1 MQQRLQQMRFRTP
14 THEAI
19 LAVLL
24 ASARLRE
31 QAEAVAAEAGITG
44 QQYNVLRILRGA
56 HPAGLPR
63 CDIGKRT
70 IERAPDLTR
79 IVDRLAR
86 AGLVERVRS
95 EEDARLSVARIT
107 RKGLMVLERVDPR
120 IEALHRAVAARIGER
135 DARALTRICERL
147 IEAQTVSR

>member
-1 MQQRLQQMRFRTP
+1 MGRVLQERLQQPRFRSP
-14 THEAI
+14 TQEAM

-31 QAEAVAAEAGITG
+31 QVEAAAAEAGITG

-56 HPAGLPR
+56 RPEGLPR

-79 IVDRLAR
+79 LVDRLAR
-86 AGLVERVRS
+86 EGLVERARS
-95 EEDARLSVARIT
+95 EADARLSVARIT
-107 RKGLMVLERVDPR
+107 RKGLAVLERVDPR
-120 IEALHRAVAARIGER
+120 IEALHRALTARIGER
-135 DARALTRICERL
+135 DASTLTRICERL
-147 IEAQTVSR
+147 IES

>member
-1 MQQRLQQMRFRTP
+1 MGKVIQERLHQARFASGTE
-14 THEAI
+14 EAVMA
-19 LAVLL
+19 LLL

-31 QAEAVAAEAGITG
+31 QVEVVAAEGGITG

-56 HPAGLPR
+56 RPAGLPR

-86 AGLVERVRS
+86 EGLVERVRS
-95 EEDARLSVARIT
+95 EADARLSVARIT
-107 RKGLMVLERVDPR
+107 RKGLAVLERVDPG
-120 IEALHRAVAARIGER
+120 IQALHRVVAARIGER
-135 DARALTRICERL
+135 DARTLIRICERL
-147 IEAQTVSR
+147 IES

>member
-1 MQQRLQQMRFRTP
+1 MGKVIQERLQQPRFASETQ
-14 THEAI
+14 EAV

-31 QAEAVAAEAGITG
+31 QADAVAAEAGITG
-44 QQYNVLRILRGA
+44 QQFNVLRILRGA
-56 HPAGLPR
+56 RPGGLPR

-86 AGLVERVRS
+86 EGLVERARS
-95 EEDARLSVARIT
+95 ESDARLSVARIT
-107 RKGLMVLERVDPR
+107 RKGLAVLERIDPG
-120 IEALHRAVAARIGER
+120 IQALHRAVAARIGER
-135 DARALTRICERL
+135 DARTLTRICERL
-147 IEAQTVSR
+147 IES

>member
-1 MQQRLQQMRFRTP
+1 MGKVVRQRLQQARFRTP
-14 THEAI
+14 THEAV

-24 ASARLRE
+24 ASSRLRE
-31 QAEAVAAEAGITG
+31 QVEAVAAEAGITG

-86 AGLVERVRS
+86 QGLVERARS
-95 EEDARLSVARIT
+95 ESDARLSVTRIT
-107 RKGLMVLERVDPR
+107 RKGLAVLGRIDPR
-120 IEALHRAVAARIGER
+120 IEALHQALTTRIGER

-147 IEAQTVSR
+147 IES

>member
-1 MQQRLQQMRFRTP
+1 MGKVVQERLQQSRFRSP
-14 THEAI
+14 AQEAM

-24 ASARLRE
+24 AGARLRE
-31 QAEAVAAEAGITG
+31 QVEAAAAEAGITG

-56 HPAGLPR
+56 RPGGLPR

-86 AGLVERVRS
+86 EGLVERARS
-95 EEDARLSVARIT
+95 EADARLSVARIT
-107 RKGLMVLERVDPR
+107 RKGLAVLDRIDPR
-120 IEALHRAVAARIGER
+120 IEALHRAMTARLGER
-135 DARALTRICERL
+135 DASTLTRICELL
-147 IEAQTVSR
+147 IDS

>member
-1 MQQRLQQMRFRTP
+1 MQQRLQQPRFRTP
-14 THEAI
+14 THEAV

-24 ASARLRE
+24 ASAHLRE
-31 QAEAVAAEAGITG
+31 QVEAVAAETGISG

-56 HPAGLPR
+56 QPAGLPR

-79 IVDRLAR
+79 IVDRLAKE
-86 AGLVERVRS
+86 GLVERARS
-95 EEDARLSVARIT
+95 EDDGRLSVARIT
-107 RKGLMVLERVDPR
+107 RKGLAVLDRVDPR
-120 IEALHRAVAARIGER
+120 VEALHRAVTHRIGER

-147 IEAQTVSR
+147 IES

>member
-1 MQQRLQQMRFRTP
+1 MGKILQERLQQPRFASRAE
-14 THEAI
+14 EAI

-24 ASARLRE
+24 AGARLRD

-56 HPAGLPR
+56 RPEGLPR

-86 AGLVERVRS
+86 EGLVERARS
-95 EEDARLSVARIT
+95 EADARLSVARIT
-107 RKGLMVLERVDPR
+107 RKGLAVLERVDPR
-120 IEALHRAVAARIGER
+120 IEALHRAFNARIGER
-135 DARALTRICERL
+135 DARTLTRICERL
-147 IEAQTVSR
+147 IEL

>member
-1 MQQRLQQMRFRTP
+1 MGKVIQQRLQQGRFRSP
-14 THEAI
+14 TQEAI

-24 ASARLRE
+24 ASSRLRE
-31 QAEAVAAEAGITG
+31 QVEVAAAEAGITG

-86 AGLVERVRS
+86 QGLVERGRS
-95 EEDARLSVARIT
+95 ESDARLSVTRIT
-107 RKGLMVLERVDPR
+107 RKGLAVLDRTDPR
-120 IEALHRAVAARIGER
+120 IEALHQAVTTRIGER

-147 IEAQTVSR
+147 IEL

>member
-1 MQQRLQQMRFRTP
+1 MGNVMRQQLQQSRFRTP

-24 ASARLRE
+24 ASSRLRE
-31 QAEAVAAEAGITG
+31 QVEAVAAEAGITG

-56 HPAGLPR
+56 RPDGLPR

-79 IVDRLAR
+79 IVDRLAKE
-86 AGLVERVRS
+86 GLVERARS
-95 EEDARLSVARIT
+95 ESDARLSVTRIT
-107 RKGLMVLERVDPR
+107 RKGLAVLDRTDPR
-120 IEALHRAVAARIGER
+120 VEALHRAVTTRIGER
-135 DARALTRICERL
+135 DARTLTRICERL
-147 IEAQTVSR
+147 IES

>member
-1 MQQRLQQMRFRTP
+1 MGKVLQERLQQPRFASP
-14 THEAI
+14 AQEAI

-24 ASARLRE
+24 ASARLRD

-56 HPAGLPR
+56 RPEGLPR

-86 AGLVERVRS
+86 EGLVERARS
-95 EEDARLSVARIT
+95 EADARLSVARIT
-107 RKGLMVLERVDPR
+107 RKGLAVLERVDPR
-120 IEALHRAVAARIGER
+120 IEALHRAFHTRIGER
-135 DARALTRICERL
+135 DARTLTRICERL
-147 IEAQTVSR
+147 IEL